1 MPVVILG
8 SLVLGATTTQS
19 AAFAALFALV
29 VQRFVHR
36 DLASFG
42 EVRQV
47 MSNSIS
53 LVGGVLVI
61 LAVAVGLT
69 TYLIDEQVPMH
80 MIEWTK
86 ANIESPLV
94 FLLALNG
101 VLLVVGAVMDIFTAI
116 VVVVPLVVPIAQE
129 FGIHPVHLGIIFI
142 ANLELGYLT
151 PPVGLNLFL
160 SSYRFNKPVLEV
172 ARATLPMLAV
182 LALAVLLI
190 TYVPWLT
197 TGFLAWMD
205 TP

>member
-1 MPVVILG
+1 
-8 SLVLGATTTQS
+8 
-19 AAFAALFALV
+19 
-29 VQRFVHR
+29 
-36 DLASFG
+36 
-42 EVRQV
+42 
-47 MSNSIS
+47 
-53 LVGGVLVI
+53 
-61 LAVAVGLT
+61 
-69 TYLIDEQVPMH
+69 
-80 MIEWTK
+80 
-86 ANIESPLV
+86 LV